1 MKGETPNMGD
11 LGRDLMDKAQGK
23 SGEFVVI
30 PGDPEASEMI
40 RRITTDGA
48 AFTK

>member
-1 MKGETPNMGD
+1 MGD
-11 LGRDLMDKAQGK
+11 LGGDLMDKAKGK
-23 SGEFVVI
+23 SGRFV
-30 PGDPEASEMI
+30 GDPEASEMI